1 MNTSTTASISANA
14 DSVKAKAAELDAS
27 LPETHRAVLLRIAT
41 QRERL
46 NARRNA
52 RAQALALQS
61 QQSAHMPTSGP
72 LSERLVAFARLHPLA
87 VAAAA
92 GVALVIGPRRLIRW
106 SSVILPLVM
115 KYRR

>member
-1 MNTSTTASISANA
+1 MNTSTTSAASADSLKANA
-14 DSVKAKAAELDAS
+14 AALDAS

-46 NARRNA
+46 NARRSA

-72 LSERLVAFARLHPLA
+72 LSERLVAFARLHPMA

-92 GVALVIGPRRLIRW
+92 VAALAVGPRRLIRW
-106 SSVILPLVM
+106 SGIVLPLIM

>member
-1 MNTSTTASISANA
+1 MNTSTTSAASA
-14 DSVKAKAAELDAS
+14 DSLKAKAAALDAA

-46 NARRNA
+46 NARRSA

-72 LSERLVAFARLHPLA
+72 LAERLVAFARLHPMA

-92 GVALVIGPRRLIRW
+92 VAALAVGPRRLVRW
-106 SSVILPLVM
+106 SGIVLPLIM

>member
-1 MNTSTTASISANA
+1 MNNSTTSTAGA
-14 DSVKAKAAELDAS
+14 DSLKAKAAALDAS

-46 NARRNA
+46 NARRSA

-72 LSERLVAFARLHPLA
+72 LSERLVAFARLHPMA

-92 GVALVIGPRRLIRW
+92 VAALAVGPRRLIRW
-106 SSVILPLVM
+106 SGIVLPLVM

>member
-1 MNTSTTASISANA
+1 MNPSTPVPAS
-14 DSVKAKAAELDAS
+14 AAESVQAKVAALDTS

-46 NARRNA
+46 AARRSA

-61 QQSAHMPTSGP
+61 QQSAQMPTSGP
-72 LSERLVAFARLHPLA
+72 LSERLLAFARLHPVA

-92 GVALVIGPRRLIRW
+92 AAALAIGPRRLIRW
-106 SSVILPLVM
+106 SGIVLPLLARF
-115 KYRR
+115 RR

>member
-1 MNTSTTASISANA
+1 M
-14 DSVKAKAAELDAS
+14 KAKAAALDAS
-27 LPETHRAVLLRIAT
+27 LPEAHRAVLLRIAT

-52 RAQALALQS
+52 RAQALAVQS
-61 QQSAHMPTSGP
+61 QQSVHMPASGP
-72 LSERLVAFARLHPLA
+72 LSERLVAFARLHPVA

-92 GVALVIGPRRLIRW
+92 VAALAVGPRRLIRW
-106 SSVILPLVM
+106 SSIVLPLVA